1 MDNET
6 VEEPIKKS
14 SPLPKMPDFSSLTKP
29 EPGQEPE
36 LEMDSVKET
45 ESDQEAPEEC
55 PQFFG
60 YLKTRPRSESFPDTC
75 LTCRK
80 MLECL
85 MK

>member
-1 MDNET
+1 
-6 VEEPIKKS
+6 
-14 SPLPKMPDFSSLTKP
+14 MPDFSGITKP
-29 EPGQEPE
+29 EPESEP
-36 LEMDSVKET
+36 EMDSVMET
-45 ESDQEAPEEC
+45 ESDQEAPKEC

-60 YLKTRPRSESFPDTC
+60 YLKSRPRSETFPDTC